1 MSCCATSTARNPDRF
16 RLFCPDETNSNR
28 LGAVFEVSDR
38 CFAERV
44 TDGDV
49 KISRD
54 GRVMEVLSRAQLPR
68 LARGL
73 HADRAARD
81 VRHLRGVRDGVGAS
95 QTIQHFKW
103 LEEAAHL
110 PWRAPV
116 PSLNILLTSTAWRN
130 DHNGFSHQGPGLIQ
144 NVINQRGAVVRV
156 YLPPDANCLLSVA
169 DHCLRSRSY
178 VNLIVIDKQPQPQWL
193 TLAQAE
199 EHCRRGAGIWEWAG
213 NDDGLADP
221 DLVLACAGDVV
232 TMETVAAAQILRERL
247 PQLRVRVVNVVDLL
261 SLVRRRDHPHGLD
274 ETTFREL
281 FTDSTDVV
289 FSFHGYP
296 GAVHQLLHGRPETD
310 RFHVRGFIEEGTTT
324 TPFDMVVRNE
334 VSRFHLVIDA
344 INNSRR
350 TPPGA
355 ADLKRWCEEQLVA
368 HAPTSSSISR
378 TCRRSATGRRAPTVN
393 AGG

>member
-1 MSCCATSTARNPDRF
+1 
-16 RLFCPDETNSNR
+16 
-28 LGAVFEVSDR
+28 
-38 CFAERV
+38 
-44 TDGDV
+44 
-49 KISRD
+49 
-54 GRVMEVLSRAQLPR
+54 MEVLSEHNCHGWLEGYT
-68 LARGL
+68 LTG
-73 HADRAARD
+73 
-81 VRHLRGVRDGVGAS
+81 RHGMFATYEAFAMVSAS
-95 QTIQHFKW
+95 QTIQHCKW
-103 LEEAAHL
+103 LEEAAQL
-110 PWRAPV
+110 AWRAHV
-116 PSLNILLTSTAWRN
+116 PSLNVLLDLDGVAQRPQRLLTPGARA
-130 DHNGFSHQGPGLIQ
+130 DPERDQPARHGRPGLSAAGRELPP
-144 NVINQRGAVVRV
+144 VRGRPRPQVTVVRE
-156 YLPPDANCLLSVA
+156 PDRHRQAA
-169 DHCLRSRSY
+169 
-178 VNLIVIDKQPQPQWL
+178 QPQWL

-232 TMETVAAAQILRERL
+232 TMETIAAAQILRERL

-281 FTDSTDVV
+281 FTDSTDVL
-289 FSFHGYP
+289 FSFHGFP

-310 RFHVRGFIEEGTTT
+310 RFHVRGFIEQGTTT

-368 HAPTSSSISR
+368 H
-378 TCRRSATGRRAPTVN
+378 RAYIVEHLEDLPAVRDWML
-393 AGG
+393 AASDA